1 MQLDRK
7 GHYFGK
13 IELCIFLMWKVLVKN
28 AQSKIYFKSEV
39 ISTQENSNKSPTRHS
54 DYTVMV

>member
-7 GHYFGK
+7 GHFGK
-13 IELCIFLMWKVLVKN
+13 IELCIFLMHK